1 MRRRILMR
9 RHSAYL
15 LHCIRFFYGAMLLNL
30 VAIAFFHHKSVLA
43 QVISMSG
50 LWGKFLL
57 LGMAGSAVLLIIET
71 LAGWLW
77 DVINS
82 HQLRQFYEQNS
93 KLCRHVQTIRTDIK
107 FVCAWIN
114 RRRHWFY
121 LPPALACLY
130 VIPMSYWLGIT
141 EAAPVRWFYLC
152 LSLAGIGFAIL
163 EGLISNDK
171 ARYA

>member
-1 MRRRILMR
+1 MRRRILIR

-50 LWGKFLL
+50 LWGKFLV
-57 LGMAGSAVLLIIET
+57 LGMAGSAALLIIET

-107 FVCAWIN
+107 SAQALVLFTSGTGMSV
-114 RRRHWFY
+114 RHS
-121 LPPALACLY
+121 Y
-130 VIPMSYWLGIT
+130 VL
-141 EAAPVRWFYLC
+141 
-152 LSLAGIGFAIL
+152 LAGNYRSSTGALVLSVFVTGWNWFCNSGGF
-163 EGLISNDK
+163 NQQ
-171 ARYA
+171 